1 MEKLRKLRVSSY
13 ARNGRQVNDVCAY
26 SGEEE
31 ELSGFQTAQQDS
43 SVSYEEYVANQKLH
57 QIHEEQTNNVG
68 MATVAGTLGG
78 GTKGGILGF
87 ATSVYTQ
94 CWNSCHNQSPPKKP

>member
-57 QIHEEQTNNVG
+57 QVHEEQTNNVG
-68 MATVAGTLGG
+68 MATVAGTAAGG
-78 GTKGGILGF
+78 
-87 ATSVYTQ
+87 ATGAAISFVASVFTQ
-94 CWNSCHNQSPPKKP
+94 CYNSCHNQSPPKKP